1 LDDRGD
7 DNMAAHAYSGPVA
20 VQEAAPAPAMGASRS
35 VGDGATEAANMEVKD
50 EDAPGADKDED
61 DEDGVWDT
69 ASLYE
74 EILDEVEAFEYSG
87 NGGTSGQL
95 CATRYSN

>member
-1 LDDRGD
+1 LVDRGD

-20 VQEAAPAPAMGASRS
+20 VQEAAAPPAMGAGRS
-35 VGDGATEAANMEVKD
+35 VGEGATDTAKLEVKD
-50 EDAPGADKDED
+50 ADAPAADKDED

-87 NGGTSGQL
+87 DGGTSGQL
-95 CATRYSN
+95 CATQHSN